1 MIVNHR
7 NFSAAALV
15 ILALN
20 GMAFAQSKAEDHSA
34 HHPAASA
41 SAASMVAPSAA
52 TSPAMGASKG
62 MHAHMEKHHADMQ
75 RIMKIRDFKKRQDA
89 MNEHMKAMK
98 EGDCPMM
105 KDGMGMGPAS
115 GTKK

>member
-1 MIVNHR
+1 MIVNQR

-15 ILALN
+15 FLALN

-41 SAASMVAPSAA
+41 SASVVAPSAS
-52 TSPAMGASKG
+52 TSSAMSESMG
-62 MHAHMEKHHADMQ
+62 MHAHMEKHHAEIQ
-75 RIMKIRDFKKRQDA
+75 RIMKIRDFKKRQEA
-89 MNEHMKAMK
+89 MNEHMKTMK
-98 EGDCPMM
+98 ESGCPMM

>member
-1 MIVNHR
+1 MIVNQR

-15 ILALN
+15 FLALN

-41 SAASMVAPSAA
+41 SASVVAPSAS
-52 TSPAMGASKG
+52 TSSAMSESMG
-62 MHAHMEKHHADMQ
+62 MHAHMEKHHAEIQ
-75 RIMKIRDFKKRQDA
+75 RIMKIRDFKKRQEA

-98 EGDCPMM
+98 E
-105 KDGMGMGPAS
+105 S
-115 GTKK
+115 G

>member
-1 MIVNHR
+1 MIVNQR

-15 ILALN
+15 FLALN

-41 SAASMVAPSAA
+41 SVVAPSAS
-52 TSPAMGASKG
+52 TSSAMSESMG
-62 MHAHMEKHHADMQ
+62 MHAHMEKHHAEIQ
-75 RIMKIRDFKKRQDA
+75 RIMKIRDFKKRQEA

-98 EGDCPMM
+98 ESGCPMM

>member
-1 MIVNHR
+1 MIVNQR

-15 ILALN
+15 FLALN

-41 SAASMVAPSAA
+41 SASVVAPSAS
-52 TSPAMGASKG
+52 TSSAMSESMG
-62 MHAHMEKHHADMQ
+62 MHAHMEKHHAEIQ
-75 RIMKIRDFKKRQDA
+75 RIMKIRDFKKRQ
-89 MNEHMKAMK
+89 EAMK
-98 EGDCPMM
+98 ESGCPMM

>member
-1 MIVNHR
+1 MIVNQR

-15 ILALN
+15 FLALN

-41 SAASMVAPSAA
+41 SASVVAPSAS
-52 TSPAMGASKG
+52 TSSAMSESMG
-62 MHAHMEKHHADMQ
+62 MHAHMEKHHAEIQ
-75 RIMKIRDFKKRQDA
+75 RIMKIRDFKKRQGA

-98 EGDCPMM
+98 ESGCPMM

>member
-1 MIVNHR
+1 MIVNQR

-15 ILALN
+15 FLALN

-41 SAASMVAPSAA
+41 SASVVAPSA
-52 TSPAMGASKG
+52 TSSAMSESMG
-62 MHAHMEKHHADMQ
+62 MHAHMEKHHAEIQ
-75 RIMKIRDFKKRQDA
+75 RIMKIRDFKKRQEA

-98 EGDCPMM
+98 ESGCPMM